1 VGEPRT
7 SDGSPTSKR
16 RLRLEGSDGLFNL
29 TDFDLLWGRRS
40 QKLDATRD
48 DLSAVL
54 LATVDL
60 GFVFAGAQTTLDK
73 HLATFLKIL
82 VAGKCEL
89 TDDHA
94 RSRVKVGEHSIGVDT
109 DQGLVTNRTKGCDV
123 RFLAVHGG

>member
-7 SDGSPTSKR
+7 SDGSPTSKG

-60 GFVFAGAQTTLDK
+60 GFVIRGCSDDPRQTPGDL
-73 HLATFLKIL
+73 
-82 VAGKCEL
+82 
-89 TDDHA
+89 
-94 RSRVKVGEHSIGVDT
+94 S
-109 DQGLVTNRTKGCDV
+109 
-123 RFLAVHGG
+123 